1 MLGWL
6 TNRISKKI
14 VVSLVLVLT
23 VILGGF
29 SALLLKQQ
37 SDALQERLLAK
48 SRMMALVGAKAMEQ
62 VLEEAISSGQL
73 TEKQIFD
80 SNYKPITTG
89 PLAGSEVPKYHTAYD
104 AYLDR
109 RIQEIEDTFLN
120 EDDMVVVAA
129 LVDRNGYLPTHDS
142 VYSRPL
148 TGDPEKDRVGNR
160 TKQIFNDPFGQAAA
174 RYDGSDGNKV
184 LRQVFQRDTGET
196 IWDLTA
202 PVFVRGVHWG
212 GFRVGVSI
220 RGIDQAIA
228 GLRNRVGL
236 SLLLVLLFAAAT
248 IYLVVRRITAP
259 LRDLA
264 GVAERIAAGRI
275 DETIEIR
282 SRDEIGTLGI
292 AFNNM
297 TQVIVR
303 NLTAE
308 IDKSKRMLASVKEA
322 IQQLS
327 SSANEIM
334 AISTQQSSGAAQQA
348 SAVQEATTA
357 SEEIAATARQV
368 AENAQQVEAQA
379 EQARRASQSGVAAVE
394 NAFTGMGRL
403 KGQVGSIA
411 EAMLGM
417 GENSQKIGGI
427 VEIIDE
433 ISDQTNLLALNA
445 AIEAAGAGEAGKRF
459 AIVANEVK
467 RLAERTVHA
476 TGQIKGLVEQIQK
489 ETNTTIMLTE
499 EGTKGVDAAN
509 LLVGRISE
517 ALTNITG
524 LVGETTQTAVEIRLS
539 TQQQTTATEQ
549 MAATLVEVR
558 DVAAQAATGAEET
571 SQAIA
576 ELTMLAESMNGLVED
591 ELREKGENQAVAAA
605 REMER
610 VLNGALQR
618 GELSMTDIF
627 DENYLPIAGTDPKKY
642 HTRFDRYLDDHIQ
655 EFQENI
661 LDQDTRAIFAVLMDR
676 NGYLPTHNRKYCQL
690 LTGNY
695 EQDKRHNRTKRIFQ
709 DKFGLAAAQNRQRVL
724 VQVYERD
731 TGEKMWDISAPV
743 SVGGRH
749 WGTFRIGY
757 TM

>member
-1 MLGWL
+1 MTAAMATRFCGRS
-6 TNRISKKI
+6 TSGIP
-14 VVSLVLVLT
+14 
-23 VILGGF
+23 
-29 SALLLKQQ
+29 
-37 SDALQERLLAK
+37 AK
-48 SRMMALVGAKAMEQ
+48 P
-62 VLEEAISSGQL
+62 SG
-73 TEKQIFD
+73 IF
-80 SNYKPITTG
+80 
-89 PLAGSEVPKYHTAYD
+89 
-104 AYLDR
+104 
-109 RIQEIEDTFLN
+109 
-120 EDDMVVVAA
+120 
-129 LVDRNGYLPTHDS
+129 
-142 VYSRPL
+142 
-148 TGDPEKDRVGNR
+148 
-160 TKQIFNDPFGQAAA
+160 
-174 RYDGSDGNKV
+174 
-184 LRQVFQRDTGET
+184 
-196 IWDLTA
+196 TA

-212 GFRVGVSI
+212 GFRIGVSI

-228 GLRNRVGL
+228 GLRNRLGL
-236 SLLLVLLFAAAT
+236 SLLLVLLIVAAT
-248 IYLVVRRITAP
+248 IYLVVGRIIGP
-259 LRDLA
+259 LQDLA

-297 TQVIVR
+297 TQVIVK

-476 TGQIKGLVEQIQK
+476 TGQIKGLVDQIQK

-517 ALTNITG
+517 ELTNITE
-524 LVGETTQTAVEIRLS
+524 LVRGDHPGRGRDQAVDPTADYGQRTDGGDPGRGPGCRRSGRERC
-539 TQQQTTATEQ
+539 
-549 MAATLVEVR
+549 R
-558 DVAAQAATGAEET
+558 GDVAGDRGTDPACRKHEWPGGGGVAGKGGEPGHGRRQGDGAGAERGAATG
-571 SQAIA
+571 
-576 ELTMLAESMNGLVED
+576 
-591 ELREKGENQAVAAA
+591 
-605 REMER
+605 R
-610 VLNGALQR
+610 VGDDGYFR
-618 GELSMTDIF
+618 RK
-627 DENYLPIAGTDPKKY
+627 LPA
-642 HTRFDRYLDDHIQ
+642 
-655 EFQENI
+655 
-661 LDQDTRAIFAVLMDR
+661 
-676 NGYLPTHNRKYCQL
+676 
-690 LTGNY
+690 
-695 EQDKRHNRTKRIFQ
+695 
-709 DKFGLAAAQNRQRVL
+709 
-724 VQVYERD
+724 
-731 TGEKMWDISAPV
+731 
-743 SVGGRH
+743 
-749 WGTFRIGY
+749 
-757 TM
+757 

>member
-89 PLAGSEVPKYHTAYD
+89 PLAGSAVPKYHTAYD
-104 AYLDR
+104 AFLDR

-184 LRQVFQRDTGET
+184 LRQVYQRDTGET

-212 GFRVGVSI
+212 ASASGFRSVGST
-220 RGIDQAIA
+220 RPSPGCAIA
-228 GLRNRVGL
+228 SDSPCCWCCCSPRPPSTWWCGGSSR
-236 SLLLVLLFAAAT
+236 
-248 IYLVVRRITAP
+248 P

-297 TQVIVR
+297 TQVIVK